1 MVSNVV
7 SEACRAQL
15 PADIKADRLS
25 LTHSLHLGEDRL
37 VSLASNPGARES
49 VEEKWSNDQSHSI
62 KSRLED
68 DFSFSPHLVKSLWY

>member
-25 LTHSLHLGEDRL
+25 VRQSLHLGEDRL
-37 VSLASNPGARES
+37 VSLASKPGARES

-68 DFSFSPHLVKSLWY
+68 DFSFSPHLVKLLWY